1 MYIYIYIYVYVYRYL
16 YIYIYTHTHVSH
28 IRVIRIC
35 VIICIY
41 IYIMITWIEKDLP
54 RTLTVVCGGFCLMHG
69 PKRVVFEH
77 RSWGGGNG
85 FALGFRDRSKSPQ
98 YVSWLHK
105 PTWERASATSVGSW
119 RLQTCGPPRRTAS
132 ASPASGRRRGP
143 PGVHVL
149 LLAVPSV
156 LLHMAV

>member
-1 MYIYIYIYVYVYRYL
+1 MYMYIDIYIYIYIHTC
-16 YIYIYTHTHVSH
+16 ITYTCYTYM
-28 IRVIRIC
+28 C
-35 VIICIY
+35 DYMC

-132 ASPASGRRRGP
+132 SSPASGRRRGP